1 MGSKFSSGEELG
13 EKKPKQKLWHEHRP
27 VVVNTGSVLKNYRV
41 WCQDLV
47 IRTQD
52 GSNWELTFRQYWIP
66 HKRV

>member
-13 EKKPKQKLWHEHRP
+13 EKQPKQKLWHEHRP

-47 IRTQD
+47 IRT
-52 GSNWELTFRQYWIP
+52 
-66 HKRV
+66 